1 MRFNY
6 YLKEGFSNLFKNK
19 KSTLASMITMM
30 STLIILGIF
39 LLFSMNI
46 GDAIKA
52 LKQNQG
58 MHVFI
63 LVETKEDRIKEIG
76 DEIKKIDYVNSVTF
90 KSREEGLKDLKKQFK
105 DSPALTEGIDN
116 PEFLPDSYIVKLTD
130 ITKASEVK
138 GKIEKIKDIEE
149 VKDQQTI
156 VNTLIGISKMGN
168 TIGVVLTAVL
178 VIVSVLI
185 ISNTIRLTVAARRRE
200 ISIMKYVGATDT
212 FIKTPFVIEG
222 AFIGLIASIFAIVI
236 LGLMYEA
243 LIANVASTITGVS
256 MATGGEGE
264 SIAISLLPYGNLVGQ
279 VLLIFL
285 IISIGLGIVAS
296 SLSMKKYLEV

>member
-138 GKIEKIKDIEE
+138 GKIEKIKDVEE

-156 VNTLIGISKMGN
+156 VNTLIGISKMGS
-168 TIGVVLTAVL
+168 TIGFVLTAVL

-200 ISIMKYVGATDT
+200 ISIMKYVGATDG

-222 AFIGLIASIFAIVI
+222 AFIGFIASFIAIII

-256 MATGGEGE
+256 MATGGEGDTI
-264 SIAISLLPYGNLVGQ
+264 SISLLPYKNIVGQ
-279 VLLIFL
+279 ILLIFM
-285 IISIGLGIVAS
+285 IISIGLGVIAS
-296 SLSMKKYLEV
+296 SISMKKYLEV